1 MEIPARASSQQRRVK
16 KKRGEV
22 GAGAVQCCQRNT
34 GEKSHKCTW
43 HSREEKR
50 GQEVG
55 GGGDA
60 FPDKPLLS
68 LLECHRCHH

>member
-1 MEIPARASSQQRRVK
+1 MLPTQLK
-16 KKRGEV
+16 TH
-22 GAGAVQCCQRNT
+22 T

-55 GGGDA
+55 GGGGDA
-60 FPDKPLLS
+60 FPNKALLS
-68 LLECHRCHH
+68 LPECHRCHH